1 METFEIYRKEF
12 PVTQH
17 LSYFNH
23 AAVAPISMRTSLA
36 MQRVLDDVAQFGGH
50 HGRHWYSAVEQIRS
64 KAAQLIGA
72 SAGEIAF
79 VKNTSEGI
87 SLMANGLDLGRGDK
101 VVSVNGEFP
110 ANIYPWLKLKEKGV
124 EVDLVEQRDGRI
136 DLQELVENLDAR
148 TKVLAISFVQF
159 LSGYRSDLKYLGSAC
174 RERNILFVV
183 DAIQGLGAFPLDVK
197 ECNIDALSA
206 DAHKWLLG
214 PEAIGIFYCTK
225 ELIQHIEPSTVGW
238 TSVKNWSDYLNY
250 ELDYR
255 ETAARF
261 ECGTLNTVGIYGLG
275 AAIDLLLEVGI
286 ENVQDQILRL
296 TDYLCAGLM
305 QKGYHLFSSRE
316 NEEASGIVS
325 FSSPQF
331 SSEELNNRLK
341 VEKIEVSPRC
351 GKLRV
356 SPHFYNNLSE
366 IDRLLE
372 VLPSL

>member
-1 METFEIYRKEF
+1 
-12 PVTQH
+12 
-17 LSYFNH
+17 
-23 AAVAPISMRTSLA
+23 
-36 MQRVLDDVAQFGGH
+36 MQRVLEDVAQFGGH
-50 HGRHWYSAVEQIRS
+50 HWRHWYSDVELIRS
-64 KAAQLIGA
+64 KAAQFIGA

-110 ANIYPWLKLKEKGV
+110 ANIYPWLKLEEKGV
-124 EVDLVEQRDGRI
+124 EVDLVGQREGRI
-136 DLQELVENLDAR
+136 DLQELVEHLDAR

-159 LSGYRSDLKYLGSAC
+159 LSGYRSDLKFLGSVC
-174 RERNILFVV
+174 RDRNILFVV
-183 DAIQGLGAFPLDVK
+183 DAIQGLGAIPLDVK

-214 PEAIGIFYCTK
+214 PEAIGIFYCSK
-225 ELIQHIEPSTVGW
+225 ELVQEIEPSTVGW

-286 ENVQDQILRL
+286 NNVQEQILRL

-305 QKGYHLFSSRE
+305 QRGYHLFSSRE
-316 NEEASGIVS
+316 KEEASGIVS
-325 FSSPQF
+325 FSCPQF
-331 SSEELNNRLK
+331 SSEELNNLLK

>member
-23 AAVAPISMRTSLA
+23 AAVAPISKRTSSA
-36 MQRVLDDVAQFGGH
+36 MQKVLDDVAQFGAH
-50 HGRHWYSAVEQIRS
+50 HWRHWYSAVEQIRS
-64 KAAQLIGA
+64 KAAQLMGA

-87 SLMANGLDLGRGDK
+87 SLMANGLELGRGDK

-110 ANIYPWLKLKEKGV
+110 ANIYPWLKLEETGV
-124 EVDLVEQRDGRI
+124 EIDLVKQREGRI
-136 DLQELVENLDAR
+136 DLQELVEHLDAR

-159 LSGYRSDLKYLGSAC
+159 LSGYRSDLKFLGSAC
-174 RERNILFVV
+174 RDRNILFVV
-183 DAIQGLGAFPLDVK
+183 DAIQGMGAFPLDVK

-214 PEAIGIFYCTK
+214 PEAIGILYCTK
-225 ELIQHIEPSTVGW
+225 ELIRQIKPSTVGW

-250 ELDYR
+250 KLEYR

-261 ECGTLNTVGIYGLG
+261 ECGTLNTIGIYGLG
-275 AAIDLLLEVGI
+275 AAIDLLFEVGI
-286 ENVQDQILRL
+286 KNVQDQILKL
-296 TDYLCAGLM
+296 TDYLCAGLIR
-305 QKGYHLFSSRE
+305 KGYNLYSSRE
-316 NEEASGIVS
+316 REEASGIVS
-325 FSSPQF
+325 FSCPQF
-331 SSEELNNRLK
+331 SSEELNHLLK
-341 VEKIEVSPRC
+341 EEKIEVSPRC
-351 GKLRV
+351 GKVRV
-356 SPHFYNNLSE
+356 SPHFYNNISE